1 MSDVC
6 DCIDE
11 VVALEVGFEIGGV
24 VEFVDISF
32 IFELHVSLIIN

>member
-1 MSDVC
+1 MGDVC
-6 DCIDE
+6 ECIDE
-11 VVALEVGFEIGGV
+11 VVALEVDFELRGV

>member
-6 DCIDE
+6 ECIDE
-11 VVALEVGFEIGGV
+11 MVVLEVDFEFGVV